1 MALPVGFAAG
11 QDMSIPNVNQWAV
24 LLALVII
31 GGLFGHS
38 LMNWSLTRIPLWI
51 GSTLTLL
58 IPIVSSLI
66 AWIALDEALTA
77 IQLGAI
83 GLVIVALSVIVTSQR
98 NPTPTPPPTAPLT
111 SSTTDSLS
119 GDAKPTSPP
128 NP

>member
-1 MALPVGFAAG
+1 
-11 QDMSIPNVNQWAV
+11 MSIPNINQWAV

-111 SSTTDSLS
+111 SATTDSLS
-119 GDAKPTSPP
+119 GDTKPASPP
-128 NP
+128 DP